1 MIDPLNAVLVLEDGS
16 VWIGKGF
23 GYPKRVVGEVVF
35 NTGMTGY
42 TEALTDPSYRGQILT
57 MTYPLVGNY
66 GVPDYTLRDSWGL
79 PLHFESEQIQV
90 KGLVVYEV
98 CDNPSHPF
106 SKKSLHEWLYQEMIP
121 GIQGID
127 TRELTKRLRAKGVMM
142 GALEVSSHDISVDTL
157 FSEIK
162 KAKHYDEIKF
172 ADEVSTKKPLIYG
185 YGSDNIVLID
195 CGVKASIIR
204 NLVERGFK
212 VIRLPYNAK
221 IDEVLFYK
229 PKGVVLSNGPG
240 NPKNFDETIDLTQ
253 QLIDLN
259 IPIMGICLGNQI
271 LALSMGA
278 DTFKL
283 KYGHRG
289 QNKPSIDLTTGI
301 SYVTSQN
308 HGFAIDPTSLKNTNL
323 EVWWINADDK
333 TIEGIRHKNQPILAV
348 QFHPEASPGPYDTL
362 FVFDIFKEK
371 IRKHEMRLYA

>member
-1 MIDPLNAVLVLEDGS
+1 
-16 VWIGKGF
+16 
-23 GYPKRVVGEVVF
+23 
-35 NTGMTGY
+35 
-42 TEALTDPSYRGQILT
+42 
-57 MTYPLVGNY
+57 
-66 GVPDYTLRDSWGL
+66 
-79 PLHFESEQIQV
+79 
-90 KGLVVYEV
+90 
-98 CDNPSHPF
+98 
-106 SKKSLHEWLYQEMIP
+106 
-121 GIQGID
+121 
-127 TRELTKRLRAKGVMM
+127 M

-271 LALSMGA
+271 LAWEL
-278 DTFKL
+278 
-283 KYGHRG
+283 
-289 QNKPSIDLTTGI
+289 
-301 SYVTSQN
+301 
-308 HGFAIDPTSLKNTNL
+308 
-323 EVWWINADDK
+323 
-333 TIEGIRHKNQPILAV
+333 IL
-348 QFHPEASPGPYDTL
+348 L
-362 FVFDIFKEK
+362 N
-371 IRKHEMRLYA
+371 